1 MPSRKL
7 LLLACLAALAVPA
20 TSFAEEPQPVYLAP
34 EFTSLGIE
42 RAMLMPH
49 IDARMDTSS
58 RVNFTRLIHQM
69 SKPAFQRKGYKLDYL
84 ELKEGQPQPK
94 MDLEAYRTGDST
106 WIRTLPAG
114 DDRWA
119 LVVCLEDAN
128 STGGHGANETVE
140 ISAALFDVVRGVP
153 VWRGRAA
160 GHQEIN
166 GTSKMLSM
174 GMATHGNQMMMAL
187 SSAMHDVM
195 DTLPKKPK

>member
-1 MPSRKL
+1 MSFKKL
-7 LLLACLAALAVPA
+7 LLPACLAALAVSV

-34 EFTSLGIE
+34 DFTPRVIE

-58 RVNFTRLIHQM
+58 RVNFKKLIHQM

-106 WIRTLPAG
+106 WIRTLPTG
-114 DDRWA
+114 DDHWA

-128 STGGHGANETVE
+128 SMSGPGANETVE

-160 GHQEIN
+160 GHQEI
-166 GTSKMLSM
+166 GGMSRMLSM
-174 GMATHGNQMMMAL
+174 GMATRGTHMMMAL